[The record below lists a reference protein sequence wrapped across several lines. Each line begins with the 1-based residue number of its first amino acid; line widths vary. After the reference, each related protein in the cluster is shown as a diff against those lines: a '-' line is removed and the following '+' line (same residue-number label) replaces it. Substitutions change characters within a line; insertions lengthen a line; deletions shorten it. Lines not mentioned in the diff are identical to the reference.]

1 MIDLD
6 LETKIL
12 AFFFALT
19 TSLVLSGVMR
29 KTAMSLNIFDK
40 PDGGRKTQREP
51 VPYLGGLAIMISFL
65 ITVITG
71 LYVVSP
77 STEVR
82 TDIIYLLLPA
92 AALGIIGLWDD
103 IKELSPHFR
112 LMVQVLLGLA
122 GSLTI
127 TFGSTS
133 GSATGNQSTDLL
145 LSIFWIVGITNALNF
160 FDNMDGGAAVAS
172 FMTALGIFFYSSIT
186 NQSYLAIFGL
196 VLMGVLAGFFYW
208 NRRPARIY
216 MGDSGALFLGILL
229 ATIAIR
235 IDPQTDSKWTSFAVP
250 IFLLALPIFDT
261 CVVVISRL
269 INSRSPLQG
278 GQDHLSHRLALKGIR
293 HRTILYIFALTS
305 VLFQIPIYIFL
316 KVNLEWEI
324 SVTLFYALLF
334 IIVFIYSVR
343 IKVKYEDS

>member
-1 MIDLD
+1 MSDLN

-12 AFFFALT
+12 AFFFAFA

-29 KTAMSLNIFDK
+29 KIAMSLRIFDR
-40 PDGGRKTQREP
+40 PDGGRKSQREP
-51 VPYLGGLAIMISFL
+51 VPYLGGVAIMTSFL
-65 ITVITG
+65 VTVVIG
-71 LYVVSP
+71 VFVVSP
-77 STEVR
+77 SKEVR
-82 TDIIYLLLPA
+82 SDILYLILPA

-112 LMVQVLLGLA
+112 LMVQVLLGLVA
-122 GSLTI
+122 SLTI

-133 GSATGNQSTDLL
+133 GSATGNQSADLL

-160 FDNMDGGAAVAS
+160 FDNLDGGAAVAS
-172 FMTALGIFFYSSIT
+172 FMTALGVFLYSSIT
-186 NQSYLAIFGL
+186 NQHYLAIFGL

-235 IDPQTDSKWTSFAVP
+235 IDPETDSKWTSFAVP
-250 IFLLALPIFDT
+250 IFLLALPILDT

-269 INSRSPLQG
+269 MNSHSPLQG
-278 GQDHLSHRLALKGIR
+278 GRDHLSHRLALRGVR
-293 HRTILYIFALTS
+293 HRVILYFFAITS
-305 VLFQIPIYIFL
+305 ALFQIPIFVFL
-316 KVNLEWEI
+316 RVNLQWELAI
-324 SVTLFYALLF
+324 ALTYLSLF
-334 IIVFIYSVR
+334 IFALVYFIR
-343 IKVKYEDS
+343 IKVKYE

>member
-6 LETKIL
+6 LETKIV

-29 KTAMSLNIFDK
+29 KIAMSLNILDE

-51 VPYLGGLAIMISFL
+51 VPYLGGVAIMISF
-65 ITVITG
+65 VITILIG
-71 LYVVSP
+71 VSVLSP
-77 STEVR
+77 SREVR
-82 TDIIYLLLPA
+82 TDILYLLLPA

-112 LMVQVLLGLA
+112 LMVQILLGLVA
-122 GSLTI
+122 SLTI

-133 GSATGNQSTDLL
+133 GSATENQSADLL
-145 LSIFWIVGITNALNF
+145 LSIFWIVGISNALNF

-172 FMTALGIFFYSSIT
+172 FMTTIGIVFYSSIT
-186 NQSYLAIFGL
+186 NQPYISIFGL

-229 ATIAIR
+229 ATITIR

-250 IFLLALPIFDT
+250 VFLLALPILDT

-278 GQDHLSHRLALKGIR
+278 GKDHLSHRLAIRGIR
-293 HRTILYIFALTS
+293 HRSILFIFAFTAG
-305 VLFQIPIYIFL
+305 LFQIPIYIFL
-316 KVNLEWEI
+316 IVDLDWELAI
-324 SVTLFYALLF
+324 TFFYSAFFLF
-334 IIVFIYSVR
+334 IVTFLVR
-343 IKVKYEDS
+343 VKIKYELD